1 MTIVVITCAIFTC
14 FFFSLQNAIVL
25 SLFLPYLIVCK
36 HTAAAAES
44 QTRRHFMQTRGF
56 PPIHN
61 HLSLL
66 FPWKT
71 GGFRDLSPPI
81 RGLQVY
87 VEGNYSIWSQFP
99 LHLSLSDQESPE
111 KWPKKSVLSVHST
124 SKNEEKKMANIQTF
138 DGKIYFKPKTTGRKR
153 KKKKLAFAYIVN
165 ARWGYKFDT
174 RCEC

>member
-1 MTIVVITCAIFTC
+1 MLCDNCCHHLRDSQMFLLLSAECHCSVFVLTIPHRVQAHC
-14 FFFSLQNAIVL
+14 S
-25 SLFLPYLIVCK
+25 SSSWESDK
-36 HTAAAAES
+36 TA
-44 QTRRHFMQTRGF
+44 FMQTRGF

-99 LHLSLSDQESPE
+99 LRLPLSDQGSPE

-138 DGKIYFKPKTTGRKR
+138 DGKTYFKPKTTGRE
-153 KKKKLAFAYIVN
+153 KKEKACFCLH
-165 ARWGYKFDT
+165 
-174 RCEC
+174 CEC